1 MSLKRIL
8 KNVKK
13 ELKIKSSL
21 REKMLLNSR
30 KITQKSKKTI
40 LLLHQNK
47 LEKAEKTLDEAR
59 KLLNLTTDFL
69 KNAPELQ
76 TSGALFTASQEYA
89 EASIFFCIEKVGLY
103 PTPEEVGV
111 SSSAYVLG
119 LADVVGELKRKV
131 SECLRIGDVKKAEH
145 YFKHM
150 EDIYKMLSALN
161 EHVFLVVP
169 LLRRKCDVT
178 RHLVESAGSELLLEK
193 RRKGLEEYLKLL
205 DRKRVKTGDFKLGQV

>member
-47 LEKAEKTLDEAR
+47 LEKAEKILDEAK
-59 KLLNLTTDFL
+59 KLLNLTMDFL

-76 TSGALFTASQEYA
+76 TSGALFAAAQEYA
-89 EASIFFCIEKVGLY
+89 EASIFLYIEKIGLY
-103 PTPEEVGV
+103 PPPEEVGV

-131 SECLRIGDVKKAEH
+131 SECLRIGNVKKAEH

-150 EDIYKMLSALN
+150 EDIYKILSALN
-161 EHVFLVVP
+161 EHVFLVMP
-169 LLRRKCDVT
+169 TLRRKCDVT

-193 RRKGLEEYLKLL
+193 RRKSLEEYLKLVEK
-205 DRKRVKTGDFKLGQV
+205 KRARVGDFKVG